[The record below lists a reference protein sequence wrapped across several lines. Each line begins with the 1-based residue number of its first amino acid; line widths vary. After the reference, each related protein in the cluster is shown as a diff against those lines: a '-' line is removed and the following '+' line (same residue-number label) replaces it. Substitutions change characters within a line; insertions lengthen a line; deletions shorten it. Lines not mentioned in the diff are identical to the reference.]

1 MDNRVSADAL
11 PRMEPILKMEGITKA
26 FFGVQVLKEVDFDLL
41 PGEVHV
47 LLGEN
52 GAGKSTLMKILSGAY
67 TLDQG
72 TVTLGA
78 QQLDL
83 SNYDPKRAEDLGIV
97 TIYQNFHLIPHLS
110 VAENISLGEFTHG
123 RGLINWAEVRGHAKE
138 VLANLDFDI
147 DPAARVIDLSVSQ
160 KQMLEIAIAL
170 SKNARVLIM
179 DEPTAALSRKETET
193 LFKTIA
199 DVKGRGIG
207 IIYISHK
214 LEEVKLVGDRIT
226 VLRDG
231 YKIATLPAKDAD
243 LQQIISLMIG
253 KEISRTREFRD
264 LSDHGDLFVVE
275 GLSSPDLA
283 APVSFKVRRQEIL
296 GITGLVGSGKTELA
310 RAIFGADRLSGG
322 SARLRDRRVQINAP
336 RAAVNLGIGYLP
348 EDRDA
353 DGLCL
358 NMAVK
363 DNVSLVLL
371 SKLKQF
377 LYSTS
382 SERRTAADVVNS
394 LAIKIAGLGQQVKYL
409 SGGNKQKV
417 VFGKWLTGGCNLLI
431 LDEPTIGIDVGARG
445 DIYAL
450 IRRFV
455 AQDDHAV
462 IFISSDMA
470 EILEVA
476 DRILVMS
483 GGCLVA
489 ELDPRRTT
497 KQEIMQYSLQASQ

>member
-1 MDNRVSADAL
+1 
-11 PRMEPILKMEGITKA
+11 MEKLLRMEGITKA
-26 FFGVQVLKEVDFDLL
+26 FFGVSVLKGVDFDLER
-41 PGEVHV
+41 GEVHV

-52 GAGKSTLMKILSGAY
+52 GAGKSTLMKIISGAY
-67 TLDQG
+67 
-72 TVTLGA
+72 
-78 QQLDL
+78 QLDGGSVFL
-83 SNYDPKRAEDLGIV
+83 DGQKLDLTNYDPKRAENLGIV
-97 TIYQNFHLIPHLS
+97 TVYQNFHLIPHLS
-110 VAENISLGEFTHG
+110 VAENLSLATFTHG
-123 RGLINWAEVRGHAKE
+123 QKLIRWSDVHAHAAEVLRKI
-138 VLANLDFDI
+138 DFPMDLKT
-147 DPAARVIDLSVSQ
+147 RVDDLPVSK
-160 KQMLEIAIAL
+160 KQMLEIAIAV
-170 SKNARVLIM
+170 SKSAKVLIM
-179 DEPTAALSRKETET
+179 DEPTAALSPHETEI

-199 DVKGRGIG
+199 DLQARGIG

-231 YKIATLPAKDAD
+231 HKIATVPAKDAD

-253 KEISRTREFRD
+253 KEMSRERAFRN
-264 LSDHGDLFVVE
+264 LSDHGELFRVE
-275 GLSSPDLA
+275 GLSSPELP
-283 APVSFKVRRQEIL
+283 APASFSVRRQEIL

-310 RAIFGADRLSGG
+310 RAIFGVDRLNGG
-322 SARLRDRRVQINAP
+322 SARLHDRPVQIKAP
-336 RAAVNLGIGYLP
+336 RTAVNLGIGYLP

-358 NMAVK
+358 NMPVK

-377 LYSTS
+377 LYSTG
-382 SERRTAADVVNS
+382 SERRTAADVVKS
-394 LAIKIAGLGQQVKYL
+394 LAIKIAGLDQQVKYL

-445 DIYAL
+445 EIYAL

-455 AQDDHAV
+455 ERDDRAV

-489 ELDPRRTT
+489 ELDPKQTT
-497 KQEIMQYSLQASQ
+497 KQEIMQYSLQATQ